1 MTEYL
6 ISTSVLEAV
15 VRGSVEQDARIRIH
29 SPLPL
34 ARIRPVEVAVD
45 GEQCHVEIHVEGRMG
60 EHLPTLADEMRGKII
75 AALAHMTGL
84 AVSGVDVVFSG
95 VFPADA

>member
-6 ISTSVLEAV
+6 ISTSVLEAI
-15 VRGSVEQDARIRIH
+15 VRGSVEHDARIRVH

-34 ARIRPVEVAVD
+34 TRVRPVEVAVD

-60 EHLPTLADEMRGKII
+60 EHLPTLADEMRDKIVT
-75 AALAHMTGL
+75 ALAHMTGL